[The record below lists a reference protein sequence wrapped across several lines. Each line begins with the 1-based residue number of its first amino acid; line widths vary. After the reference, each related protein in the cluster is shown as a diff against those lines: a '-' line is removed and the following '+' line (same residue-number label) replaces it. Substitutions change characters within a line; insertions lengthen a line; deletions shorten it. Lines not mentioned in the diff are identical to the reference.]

1 MARNITRGK
10 PVKQKYSIRIELN
23 NASTESRLSQQRTL
37 RLDSIHERAVGGES
51 DGGGPGINIGCRSQP
66 GDWP

>member
-37 RLDSIHERAVGGES
+37 RLDSIHERAV
-51 DGGGPGINIGCRSQP
+51 
-66 GDWP
+66 